1 MAYAKIGYGGSYL
14 VQRGVLE
21 HPCGSDHN
29 ARLLSSSFPINL
41 GSTRRSSVGTITA
54 SIAETVTE
62 IETQRGGRRSG
73 GRNRGGGG
81 DSRAVEA
88 EREKLDRWMK
98 ESVTEIVKNL
108 SEAPLLVHLYTG
120 DKEEG
125 TVVVMKAEEWAAVK
139 GRWERGEAEMPE
151 GIVFVEQLG
160 AAEESCGCGFDGGDG
175 TRAWGLVV
183 QGKGVECGPVCYL
196 LKTTRVGSVSG
207 AGSGSGLAMR
217 CTHFCLAKVSSFRE
231 TSESQLRNCWLVGN

>member
-1 MAYAKIGYGGSYL
+1 MAAYAKIGYGGSYL
-14 VQRGVLE
+14 VHRGVLE
-21 HPCGSDHN
+21 FPCGSDHI
-29 ARLLSSSFPINL
+29 ARSSFPINSD
-41 GSTRRSSVGTITA
+41 GNRRSNIRRITA
-54 SIAETVTE
+54 SMAEAVSE
-62 IETQRGGRRSG
+62 IEKQRGKKS
-73 GRNRGGGG
+73 RGGKDG
-81 DSRAVEA
+81 RAVGVA
-88 EREKLDRWMK
+88 REKLDRWMK

-108 SEAPLLVHLYTG
+108 SQAPLLVHLYAG
-120 DKEEG
+120 EEEEG

-151 GIVFVEQLG
+151 GMIFVEQLG
-160 AAEESCGCGFDGGDG
+160 AAAEESCGCGYDGGDG

-196 LKTTRVGSVSG
+196 LKTTRVGS
-207 AGSGSGLAMR
+207 GSGSGSGMGML

>member
-1 MAYAKIGYGGSYL
+1 MTYAKIGYGGSYL
-14 VQRGVLE
+14 VKRGVLE

-29 ARLLSSSFPINL
+29 ARLLSSSFPINQ
-41 GSTRRSSVGTITA
+41 GGNRRSSLGTITA

-62 IETQRGGRRSG
+62 IEKQRCGRRSG
-73 GRNRGGGG
+73 GRSRGGGG

-120 DKEEG
+120 EKEEG

-207 AGSGSGLAMR
+207 SGSGSGLGMR

-231 TSESQLRNCWLVGN
+231 TSESQLKNCWLVGN

>member
-29 ARLLSSSFPINL
+29 ARSLLSSSFPINL
-41 GSTRRSSVGTITA
+41 GGNRRSNVGTISA
-54 SIAETVTE
+54 SIAEAVTE
-62 IETQRGGRRSG
+62 IEKQRGGERRSG
-73 GRNRGGGG
+73 GRSRGG
-81 DSRAVEA
+81 DRRAVEA

-98 ESVTEIVKNL
+98 DSVTEIVKNL
-108 SEAPLLVHLYTG
+108 SEAPLLVHLFAG

-160 AAEESCGCGFDGGDG
+160 AADESCGCGFDGGDG

-196 LKTTRVGSVSG
+196 LKTTRVGS
-207 AGSGSGLAMR
+207 GSGSGSGMGMR

>member
-21 HPCGSDHN
+21 HPCGSDQN
-29 ARLLSSSFPINL
+29 ARSLLSSSFPISLVGN
-41 GSTRRSSVGTITA
+41 RRSSVGTISA
-54 SIAETVTE
+54 SIAEAVTE
-62 IETQRGGRRSG
+62 IEKQRGGGRRS
-73 GRNRGGGG
+73 RGGGG
-81 DSRAVEA
+81 DRRAVEL

-108 SEAPLLVHLYTG
+108 SEAPLLVHLYSN
-120 DKEEG
+120 EG

-160 AAEESCGCGFDGGDG
+160 AAEEESCGCGFDGGDG

-196 LKTTRVGSVSG
+196 LKTTRVGSVTGS
-207 AGSGSGLAMR
+207 GSGSGLGMR

-231 TSESQLRNCWLVGN
+231 TCESQLKNCWLVGN

>member
-1 MAYAKIGYGGSYL
+1 MAYAKIGHGGSYL
-14 VQRGVLE
+14 VQRGSLE

-29 ARLLSSSFPINL
+29 ARLLPINL
-41 GSTRRSSVGTITA
+41 GGTRRSSVGTITA

-62 IETQRGGRRSG
+62 IEKQRGGRRSG
-73 GRNRGGGG
+73 GRSRGGGG

-196 LKTTRVGSVSG
+196 LKTTRVGSMSG
-207 AGSGSGLAMR
+207 SGSGSGLGMR